1 MIEVDA
7 GDRFVI
13 TEWLGLLIDGG
24 GDVRTGRGLRDFV
37 LLRAW
42 PFLSPLNTY
51 NDSSSWGML
60 MSAELI
66 W

>member
-37 LLRAW
+37 LLRA
-42 PFLSPLNTY
+42 
-51 NDSSSWGML
+51 
-60 MSAELI
+60 
-66 W
+66 